1 MQTLRYYL
9 AVDLGASSGKMILG
23 HVEDG
28 RIILEEVHRF
38 DNNLVEKNGRLC
50 WDLENLFDCI
60 VQGLKNCKAAG
71 KIPQTLGIDT
81 WGVDFVLLDRDYNM
95 LGDSVA
101 YRDRRNEG
109 MDEYVE
115 ARISEQELYS
125 ITGIQKQQFNTIYQ
139 LAAVK
144 KENPEHLEQAEYYL
158 MIPDYLHFL
167 LTGVCKNEYTI
178 ASTTGL
184 LNAHNNT
191 WDSRLLEIL
200 DYPKKLF
207 RPLSPPGTVVGGFTD
222 RIKSEVGFDCKV
234 ILPASHD
241 TGSAFLA
248 VPTLSDNSVTISS
261 GTWSL
266 IGVEN
271 ERPITT
277 EQSRLNNFTN
287 EGGYNYRYRYL
298 KNIMGL
304 WMIQSIRRN
313 LDNKYTFAQL
323 EEMARE
329 AGGFPSIVDVNDNSF
344 LSPPDMIEAVRD
356 YCRKTN
362 QPVPETIG
370 EAVQCVYRSLAKSY
384 ADSVRQLEQLIGKKY
399 TSINIVGG
407 GSKDGYLN
415 MLTAKATGLPVYA
428 GPSEGTALGNIMVQ
442 MIAAGEFSGLSQA
455 RKAVINSFEI
465 KEILP

>member
-1 MQTLRYYL
+1 MRYYL

-158 MIPDYLHFL
+158 MIPDYLNFL

-184 LNAHNNT
+184 LNAHDNT

-222 RIKSEVGFDCKV
+222 RIKNEVGFDCKV

-271 ERPITT
+271 RRPITT

-287 EGGYNYRYRYL
+287 EGGYDYRYRYL

-304 WMIQSIRRN
+304 WMIQSIRKN

-329 AGGFPSIVDVNDNSF
+329 AGDFPSIVDVNDNSF

-362 QPVPETIG
+362 QPVPEKIG
-370 EAVQCVYRSLAKSY
+370 EAVHCVYRSLAKSY

-407 GSKDGYLN
+407 GSKDSYLN
-415 MLTAKATGLPVYA
+415 MLTVKATGLPVYA

-442 MIAAGEFSGLSQA
+442 MITAGEFSGLSQA